1 MDLKKS
7 KRLIW
12 ILAAVY
18 WVFAIGIYGIAQEQF
33 HYSEQVSPAPESSY
47 VIGQIVDCYDL
58 NSFCAEHLTECQTT
72 NTSETINC
80 YFYCHVSFLLK
91 TFRNDNVNNDDD
103 LHKLVI

>member
-47 VIGQIVDCYDL
+47 VIGQIVDGMELRQELEVTSDAVTALEIFTGTYNRD
-58 NSFCAEHLTECQTT
+58 
-72 NTSETINC
+72 NTGTMTL
-80 YFYCHVSFLLK
+80 VLK
-91 TFRNDNVNNDDD
+91 DMA
-103 LHKLVI
+103 